1 MTPTLSSRSRGVA
14 TLVLATAIALGATG
28 CGDDAEPVDAAEP
41 TSASPETPSDSSSP
55 TETASPD
62 DQVIDITIAD
72 GKVVP
77 NGERVDAA
85 VGEEVILRITSDA
98 PDELHVHATPE
109 QEVPIEVGT
118 TEVPLTFDRPG
129 VVEVE
134 LHELE
139 VVLVQL
145 EVR

>member
-1 MTPTLSSRSRGVA
+1 MFALTA
-14 TLVLATAIALGATG
+14 AIALGATG
-28 CGDDAEPVDAAEP
+28 CGSDTEPIDAAES
-41 TSASPETPSDSSSP
+41 TSSSPETQSESSSP
-55 TETASPD
+55 TETAESPTETATPEG
-62 DQVIDITIAD
+62 QVIDITISGGTVD
-72 GKVVP
+72 P
-77 NGERVDAA
+77 SGERVEAE
-85 VGEEVILRITSDA
+85 VGEEVTLRITSDT

-109 QEVPIEVGT
+109 QVIPVEVGT

-139 VVLVQL
+139 IVLVQL